1 VTQSAFDLGPAAEPE
16 PVEVTY
22 GVGELT
28 GAVNSALRRGF
39 PDGAWVRGEISG
51 LAERGPHLYFR
62 LVEETEKGR
71 ASLDVSF
78 FAPSRTRLRGVL
90 RAHGLRLADGLRVR
104 IHGSLDV
111 FAPTGRLSLK
121 MDGIDP
127 RHTLGDLAIQRDEIV
142 RRLVA
147 SGLFDAN
154 RRAHLS
160 PVPLRLGVVTSATSA
175 AWADFRH
182 ELERSG
188 HGFQVVLA
196 DVRVQGDQAVGM
208 ISRAITTLGERD
220 DIDVVVVIRGGGART
235 DLATFDAEP
244 IALAICRSG
253 RPVFTGLG
261 HEVDRSVA
269 DDVAHSALKT
279 PTACAVSLVEHVRVH
294 LDRCEEAW
302 SRISALATGAVSSA
316 DVSVIALAHGVGHHT
331 VAAVGRAGDRLDHRA
346 ERIFDAAR
354 RRLDAAVVRT
364 DGAADVVVRRAPLGV
379 VAAARSLDVIDE
391 RLRLLDPVHVLA
403 RGWTI
408 TRDASGRVVRDVS
421 AVAPGATL
429 VTQLASGLLT
439 STVTAAVPA
448 VSDDPTIADAPMDGA
463 EPPRA
468 AESPKGPH
476 RE

>member
-1 VTQSAFDLGPAAEPE
+1 VTQSAFDLGPAPEPE

-62 LVEETEKGR
+62 LVEETERGR

-78 FAPSRTRLRGVL
+78 FAPSRARLRAVL
-90 RAHGLRLADGLRVR
+90 NAHGLRLADGLRVR
-104 IHGSLDV
+104 LHGSLDV

-127 RHTLGDLAIQRDEIV
+127 RHTLGDLALQRNEIV

-196 DVRVQGDQAVGM
+196 DVRVQGDLAVGM
-208 ISRAITTLGERD
+208 ISAAITALGERD

-235 DLATFDAEP
+235 DLATFDAEA
-244 IALAICRSG
+244 IALAICRSR

-279 PTACAVSLVEHVRVH
+279 PTACAVSLVEHVRAH

-302 SRISALATGAVSSA
+302 SRITVLAAGAVTSADASVVALARGVS
-316 DVSVIALAHGVGHHT
+316 HHT
-331 VAAVGRAGDRLDHRA
+331 VSAVGRASDRLDHRA
-346 ERIFDAAR
+346 ERIVDATR
-354 RRLDAAVVRT
+354 RRLDAAVIRT
-364 DGAADVVVRRAPLGV
+364 DGAVEAVVRRAPLGV
-379 VAAARSLDVIDE
+379 AAAERSLDVLNE

-408 TRDASGRVVRDVS
+408 TRDASGRVVRDVTF
-421 AVAPGATL
+421 VVPGSML
-429 VTQLASGLLT
+429 VTQLASGVLT
-439 STVTAAVPA
+439 STVTAATPA
-448 VSDDPTIADAPMDGA
+448 AGDAPMISEASTDSA
-463 EPPRA
+463 EPSRSA
-468 AESPKGPH
+468 VSPKGPH

>member
-1 VTQSAFDLGPAAEPE
+1 MTQSAFDLGPAAEPE
-16 PVEVTY
+16 PLEITY

-78 FAPSRTRLRGVL
+78 FAPSRARLRGVL
-90 RAHGLRLADGLRVR
+90 RSHGLRLADGLRVR
-104 IHGSLDV
+104 LHGSLDV

-147 SGLFDAN
+147 AGLFDAN
-154 RRAHLS
+154 RRAPLA

-188 HGFQVVLA
+188 HGFQVSLA

-208 ISRAITTLGERD
+208 ISRAITALAERD

-235 DLATFDAEP
+235 DLATFDAEA
-244 IALAICRSG
+244 IALAICRSP

-294 LDRCEEAW
+294 LDRCEDAW
-302 SRISALATGAVSSA
+302 SRISAVAVGAVTTA
-316 DVSVIALAHGVGHHT
+316 DHTVVALAHGVGHHT
-331 VAAVGRAGDRLDHRA
+331 VAAVGRAADRLDHRA
-346 ERIFDAAR
+346 ERIVEAAR
-354 RRLDAAVVRT
+354 RRLDAA
-364 DGAADVVVRRAPLGV
+364 DLLSDAAANTVARRAPLGLG
-379 VAAARSLDVIDE
+379 AAERSLDVLDE

-408 TRDASGRVVRDVS
+408 TRDASGHVVRD
-421 AVAPGATL
+421 AAALEPGATL
-429 VTQLASGLLT
+429 VTHFASGTVT
-439 STVTAAVPA
+439 STVTEVPA
-448 VSDDPTIADAPMDGA
+448 A
-463 EPPRA
+463 
-468 AESPKGPH
+468 SPKGPTP
-476 RE
+476 

>member
-1 VTQSAFDLGPAAEPE
+1 VTQPAFDLGPAAEPE

-28 GAVNSALRRGF
+28 GAVNAALRRGF
-39 PDGAWVRGEISG
+39 PGGAWVRGEISG

-62 LVEETEKGR
+62 LVEETERGR

-78 FAPSRTRLRGVL
+78 FAPSRARLRGVL
-90 RAHGLRLADGLRVR
+90 QAHGLRLADGLRVR

-127 RHTLGDLAIQRDEIV
+127 RHTLGDLALQRDEIV

-147 SGLFDAN
+147 AGLFDAN
-154 RRAHLS
+154 RRAPLS

-188 HGFQVVLA
+188 HGFRVTLA
-196 DVRVQGDQAVGM
+196 DVRVQGEQAIGM
-208 ISRAITTLGERD
+208 VSRAITVLGDRD

-235 DLATFDAEP
+235 DLATFDAEA
-244 IALAICRSG
+244 IALAICRSR

-294 LDRCEEAW
+294 LDRCEQTW
-302 SRISALATGAVSSA
+302 SRIAVLAAGATAMADASVVALAR
-316 DVSVIALAHGVGHHT
+316 GVGHHT

-346 ERIFDAAR
+346 DRIVEAAR
-354 RRLDAAVVRT
+354 RRLDTAATANDAASDAVR
-364 DGAADVVVRRAPLGV
+364 RRAPLGV
-379 VAAARSLDVIDE
+379 GTAERVLDGLDE

-408 TRDASGRVVRDVS
+408 TRDGSGRVVRD
-421 AVAPGATL
+421 AADVAPGTTL

-439 STVTAAVPA
+439 STVTAATPA
-448 VSDDPTIADAPMDGA
+448 PSGGARTGDAA
-463 EPPRA
+463 EHTA
-468 AESPKGPH
+468 EHTAESPKGSPT
-476 RE
+476 